1 VNWNG
6 VEWSGVDRGRVEWS
20 GIEWSRVVWCGVVW
34 YGECVM
40 HYGTERVTKH
50 LLVSKS
56 NKSHLRSNQARF
68 ASRARCSTCMMDG
81 YRDAKSNVAIGTS

>member
-34 YGECVM
+34 RMCDA
-40 HYGTERVTKH
+40 
-50 LLVSKS
+50 
-56 NKSHLRSNQARF
+56 LRHR
-68 ASRARCSTCMMDG
+68 
-81 YRDAKSNVAIGTS
+81 TSYETPPCQQVK